1 MIEERKT
8 LLVLNPAAGKGRG
21 KKIVADVLE
30 RLKGSMTQI
39 DLVESANPR
48 HLFEIGESA
57 VEQGFRRIV
66 SIGGDGTPF
75 ELINGLYHS
84 GRPAQHIEWGMIPA
98 GTGNSFLRD
107 FVEVSAPEIL
117 RRMLAGEKR
126 QVDLVEFSYR
136 HEGQTVKKYFHNILG
151 LGLIADVL
159 KLTNEKL
166 KPFGPLGY
174 SLAVMI
180 RLFKGMANRLTI
192 TVDGV
197 THELENSALVISNSK
212 FTGGAMKIAPMAE
225 TADGKV
231 DMVVFDR
238 VNRRD
243 IVNIFSNIFKG
254 THVGHPKVK
263 ILSGSEMVIDTEP
276 DELLMADGELLGV
289 TPLTLKV
296 LPGELTVLV

>member
-1 MIEERKT
+1 MIEERNT

-30 RLKGSMTQI
+30 QLKGSMKHI

-48 HLFEIGESA
+48 HLFEIGKGA
-57 VEQGFRRIV
+57 VEKGFRRIV

-75 ELINGLYHS
+75 ELINGLYNS
-84 GRPAQHIEWGMIPA
+84 GRPSQHIEWGMIPA

-117 RRMLAGEKR
+117 RRILAGEKR

-136 HEGQTVKKYFHNILG
+136 YEGKTVKKYFHNILG

-243 IVNIFSNIFKG
+243 IINIFSNIFKG

-263 ILSGSEMVIDTEP
+263 IFSGSEMVIDTDP

>member
-21 KKIVADVLE
+21 KKIADSIQNKLRE
-30 RLKGSMTQI
+30 AISNLDFIESENPTHLYQI
-39 DLVESANPR
+39 GKE
-48 HLFEIGESA
+48 A
-57 VEQGFRRIV
+57 VDRGYRRIV
-66 SIGGDGTPF
+66 TIGGDGTPF
-75 ELINGLYHS
+75 ELINGLYHA
-84 GRPAQHIEWGMIPA
+84 GKPAHPIEFGMIPS

-107 FVEVSAPEIL
+107 FIDISAPEIL
-117 RRMLAGEKR
+117 QRMLAGEKR
-126 QVDLVEFSYR
+126 QVDLVEFSYQQDG
-136 HEGQTVKKYFHNILG
+136 ETVTKYFHNILG
-151 LGLIADVL
+151 LGLIADIL

-166 KPFGPLGY
+166 KPFGPLSY
-174 SLAVMI
+174 SLAVFI

-192 TVDGV
+192 TVDGE

-243 IVNIFSNIFKG
+243 IIAIFANIFKG
-254 THVGHPKVK
+254 THVDHPKVK
-263 ILSGSEMVIDTEP
+263 IFTGAEITIHTEP
-276 DELLMADGELLGV
+276 AELLMADGELLGF

>member
-1 MIEERKT
+1 M
-8 LLVLNPAAGKGRG
+8 VLNPAAGKGRG

-254 THVGHPKVK
+254 THVGHTKVK

>member
-21 KKIVADVLE
+21 KKLAGGVLE
-30 RLKGSMTQI
+30 QLKKSMKHVDFT
-39 DLVESANPR
+39 VSTTPK
-48 HLFEIGESA
+48 HLFEIGKGA
-57 VEQGFRRIV
+57 VEKGYRRIV

-75 ELINGLYHS
+75 ELINGLYDE
-84 GRPAQHIEWGMIPA
+84 GKPAEHVELGMIPA

-107 FVEVSAPEIL
+107 FVEVSAPDIV
-117 RRMLAGEKR
+117 RRMLEGEKR
-126 QVDLVEFSYR
+126 RVDLVEFSFLQD
-136 HEGQTVKKYFHNILG
+136 GKTVRKYFHNILG

-159 KLTNEKL
+159 KLTNERL

-180 RLFKGMANRLTI
+180 RLFKGMANRLAI

-212 FTGGAMKIAPMAE
+212 YTGGAMKIAPMAE

-243 IVNIFSNIFKG
+243 IVSIFANIFKG
-254 THVGHPKVK
+254 THVDHPKVR
-263 ILSGSEMVIDTEP
+263 IFSGSEMVIHTEP
-276 DELLMADGELLGV
+276 EELLMADGELLGF
-289 TPLTLKV
+289 TPMTLKV